1 MLASLFIQNY
11 AIIESLEISFQDHFS
26 ILTGETGAGK
36 SIIFGAISLI
46 IGERADSKALY
57 NPTEKCIIEGIFEI
71 KNHRAIQALF
81 EEKDWDFDEECII
94 RREISPNGKSRA
106 FVNDTPVL
114 LEELKQLGE
123 LLVDIHAQQDHW
135 WLSQPDYVLAILDE
149 YAENQSA
156 LKEYQ
161 SIYDLYQEVAEK
173 LILLRNKKTLE
184 DNQFDFK
191 SFQLNEL
198 VEAKL
203 DEKEYEELSLEM
215 GKLSHA
221 ELILEKLS
229 QIHQSISGEENS
241 SLTLIKTA
249 LAHIQSIAKM
259 NPDYQDWNQRIE
271 SIWIE
276 IKEISRE
283 IDSEL
288 TNFSLDPQRLAFV
301 EERLDVYRK
310 LLQKHKTNSISEL
323 IQLQNQLENELDQL
337 GNIDKQLADLENQ
350 AARLKEDILVKGQ
363 HLSNNRKSVSQE
375 IIGSLSQTLIDLG
388 MPNAVL
394 DWEWQEK
401 EAGKK
406 GLDKVQLVFSSN
418 KGSSLKPLKAIASGG
433 EMSRIMLGIKYLM
446 ADKVKMPTLLLDE
459 IDTGVSGEI
468 AIKMGNMLAK
478 MAKSHQII
486 AITHL
491 PQIAAGGESHYYVYK
506 NTVEDR
512 TISAIKRLNSEEQ
525 LHEIA
530 KMIGG
535 EENFEKL
542 IPSVKELRKQIQLN
556 NA

>member
-11 AIIESLEISFQDHFS
+11 AIIESLEISFQDDFS

-46 IGERADSKALY
+46 IGERADSKAFY
-57 NPTEKCIIEGIFEI
+57 NPNEKCIIEGIFEI
-71 KNHRAIQALF
+71 KNHHAIQALF
-81 EEKDWDFDEECII
+81 DEKDWDFDEECII

-114 LEELKQLGE
+114 LEELKQIGE

-135 WLSQPDYVLAILDE
+135 WLSQPDYVLDILDE

-156 LKEYQ
+156 LKDYQ
-161 SIYDLYQEVAEK
+161 SLYDLYQEVAEK
-173 LILLRNKKTLE
+173 LNLLRNKKNLE

-215 GKLSHA
+215 EKLSHA

-241 SLTLIKTA
+241 SLTLIKSAHT
-249 LAHIQSIAKM
+249 HIQSIAKM

-283 IDSEL
+283 IDYEL
-288 TNFSLDPQRLAFV
+288 TNFSLDPQRLTFV

-310 LLQKHKTNSISEL
+310 LLQKHKTDSITDL
-323 IQLQNQLENELDQL
+323 IQLQNQLEDELDQL
-337 GNIDKQLADLENQ
+337 GNIDKQLEDLENQ
-350 AARLKEDILVKGQ
+350 AARLKEDILAKGQ
-363 HLSNNRKSVSQE
+363 NLSKNRKSVSQE
-375 IIGSLSQTLIDLG
+375 IIHSLSQSLFDLG

-394 DWEWQEK
+394 DWDWQEK

-406 GLDKVQLVFSSN
+406 GLDKVQLLFSSN
-418 KGSSLKPLKAIASGG
+418 KGSSLKLLKAVASGG

-491 PQIAAGGESHYYVYK
+491 PQIAAGGTSHYYVYK
-506 NTVEDR
+506 NTVENR
-512 TISAIKRLNSEEQ
+512 TISAIKRLNQEEQ

-535 EENFEKL
+535 EENFEKW